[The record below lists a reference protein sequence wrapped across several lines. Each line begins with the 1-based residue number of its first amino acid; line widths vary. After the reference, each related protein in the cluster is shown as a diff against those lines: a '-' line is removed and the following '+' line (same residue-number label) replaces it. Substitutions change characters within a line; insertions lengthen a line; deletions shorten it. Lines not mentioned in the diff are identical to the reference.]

1 MCEKDNASMQ
11 DPPTA
16 IALRYAP
23 DEGATAP
30 TVLASGR
37 GCVADE
43 ILKLAREHDIP
54 LRQDPV
60 LAGAL
65 ATLDVGQQIPPEL
78 FRAVAEVLAFVY
90 KMNGKA

>member
-1 MCEKDNASMQ
+1 MQ
-11 DPPTA
+11 DPTIA

-23 DEGATAP
+23 ETGAAPKIVAKGEGF
-30 TVLASGR
+30 
-37 GCVADE
+37 VAEE
-43 ILKLAREHDIP
+43 ILRIARENDVP
-54 LRQDPV
+54 LRQDPA

-65 ATLDVGQQIPPEL
+65 ATLDIGQQIPPEL